1 MAVWDIK
8 RYKWNIRSGRVCIL
22 KVSKLWYLIQRCWAQ
37 NVIGMCFIL
46 DRYICAISSWFLPFY
61 RTQFWQDDSQLSAFF
76 FTFSIWFTRRSFS
89 KSQSSCIIQDKFWKQ
104 FKTYLI
110 LIKFWFCDLQLKV
123 LQLFCFPQLANCW
136 PATLVLCI
144 WTMKRPC

>member
-22 KVSKLWYLIQRCWAQ
+22 KVSKLWKLIQRCWGQ
-37 NVIGMCFIL
+37 YVIGMCLIL
-46 DRYICAISSWFLPFY
+46 DRYCAISSWFLPFY
-61 RTQFWQDDSQLSAFF
+61 RTQFWLDDSQFSALF
-76 FTFSIWFTRRSFS
+76 FTFSMWFTCRSFS
-89 KSQSSCIIQDKFWKQ
+89 
-104 FKTYLI
+104 
-110 LIKFWFCDLQLKV
+110 LIKFWFYDLQLKV
-123 LQLFCFPQLANCW
+123 LQLFCFPHIANCW